1 MYTKNKHGSDDKK
14 HVYLDLFLT
23 FAKIGAISFGGGYA
37 MLAFLQRE
45 IVEKKE
51 WATNEEMADYF
62 AIGQCTPGIIAV
74 NTATFIGQKYKGI
87 LGGIIATLG
96 VVFPSILII
105 SIIAA
110 FFKNFSDITVV
121 KNAFIGI
128 RACVCALIVN
138 AVIKLWKQSVADIP
152 AIAIFISVFALS
164 VFFGVSSVVLVIV
177 SGIAGIII
185 NNVRR
190 GIKR

>member
-1 MYTKNKHGSDDKK
+1 MSAQNNKNIDEKK
-14 HVYLDLFLT
+14 HLYLDLFLT
-23 FAKIGAISFGGGYA
+23 FAKIGAVSFGGGYA
-37 MLAFLQRE
+37 MLAILQRE
-45 IVEKKE
+45 IVEKKK

-87 LGGIIATLG
+87 PGGIIATLG
-96 VVFPSILII
+96 VVFPSIIII

-110 FFKNFSDITVV
+110 FFKNFSDIKAV

-128 RACVCALIVN
+128 RACVCALI
-138 AVIKLWKQSVADIP
+138 AYTVIKLWKESVADFP
-152 AIAIFISVFALS
+152 AIVIFISVFILS
-164 VFFGVSSVVLVIV
+164 VFFRLSSVVLVIA

>member
-1 MYTKNKHGSDDKK
+1 MSTRNKSGSDNKK
-14 HVYLDLFLT
+14 HIHLDLFLS
-23 FAKIGAISFGGGYA
+23 FMKIGIISFGGGYA

-45 IVEKKE
+45 IVEKKK
-51 WATNEEMADYF
+51 WATNEEICDYF

-74 NTATFIGQKYKGI
+74 NSATFIGQKCKGI
-87 LGGIIATLG
+87 PGGIIATLG
-96 VVFPSILII
+96 VVFPSVVVI

-110 FFKNFSDITVV
+110 FFKNFSDIAVV
-121 KNAFIGI
+121 QNAFIGI

-138 AVIKLWKQSVADIP
+138 AVIKLWKQSVVDLP
-152 AIAIFISVFALS
+152 ALALFISVFCLS
-164 VFFGVSSVVLVIV
+164 VFFGATSVVLVIA